1 MGTVLNKI
9 DQITTSEDSYSADS
23 NQPSQCSDTTA
34 SQATVATKVNQ
45 HYDEIS
51 KALNPIE
58 LMPLLLKQQLLDFNE
73 RSVILENSKSTYEKS
88 LYILQSLETKG
99 HLAYSKFLSCV
110 EAERNHM
117 GHEYIAAL
125 LQEQPFG
132 SKAELEESSRLKDAI
147 QRHYSDPEMM
157 DISLQ
162 SLVPL
167 IYSKKL
173 LTEEEQQKLLSH
185 YKTRNESIHLLLHL
199 LDTKGPL
206 AHGLFVE
213 CLQSESSHPTHKEL
227 YDKLTSSC
235 TTCTDVVP
243 TTTSRKQKSTVD
255 DNALAVALPRM
266 HFFQRWELQG
276 PLKGERYNRM
286 MYEFHICNLDGDW
299 ERLETEAA
307 KYKNF
312 PIPEYEVVA
321 CHQLAFSWIIR
332 GKPSLVVQH
341 IDKAKKI
348 VETKVYGENHRGLLY
363 KCEIHLARLSRYLKD
378 SEKAREHMSN
388 AKELLY
394 GIEAGRDSAT
404 VHYNEACI
412 AAECLNEL
420 STEKDFERVEE
431 LFTRA
436 IFDDRSHECEPRR
449 VEYHSLLRLAQIY
462 LGSTHYTPGATT
474 DDEKIRRASNCL
486 NAVILCSLPQ
496 RSKCMYHL
504 IESDLHR
511 NCGKLDKAKE
521 SLDVALSISKKH
533 NFELEI
539 NSAQIRLQSLHKHNK
554 PPDPTMSCTCTS

>member
-1 MGTVLNKI
+1 MPANISGYTV
-9 DQITTSEDSYSADS
+9 
-23 NQPSQCSDTTA
+23 
-34 SQATVATKVNQ
+34 
-45 HYDEIS
+45 
-51 KALNPIE
+51 
-58 LMPLLLKQQLLDFNE
+58 
-73 RSVILENSKSTYEKS
+73 
-88 LYILQSLETKG
+88 LQSLKRKG

-110 EAERNHM
+110 KAEHNHI

-125 LQEQPFG
+125 LQEEPFG
-132 SKAELEESSRLKDAI
+132 SKAELDESSRLKDAI

-157 DISLQ
+157 GISLQ

-173 LTEEEQQKLLSH
+173 LTEDENQKLLSH
-185 YKTRNESIHLLLHL
+185 YKTRSERIHLLLHL
-199 LDTKGPL
+199 LDTKGSL

-235 TTCTDVVP
+235 ATSSSCVAP
-243 TTTSRKQKSTVD
+243 TATSRKQKCTVD
-255 DNALAVALPRM
+255 DNALAVALPRK

-286 MYEFHICNLDGDW
+286 MYEFHICNLNGDW

-312 PIPEYEVVA
+312 HIPEYEVVA
-321 CHQLAFSWIIR
+321 RHQLAFSWIIR

-341 IDKAKKI
+341 IDEAKKI
-348 VETKVYGENHRGLLY
+348 VETKIYGENHRGLLY

-378 SEKAREHMSN
+378 SKKASEHMTN

-394 GIEAGRDSAT
+394 GIEAGKDSAT

-412 AAECLNEL
+412 AAECLSES
-420 STEKDFERVEE
+420 STERDFERVEE

-462 LGSTHYTPGATT
+462 LGSTHYTPGVTT

-511 NCGKLDKAKE
+511 NCGNFDKAKE
-521 SLDVALSISKKH
+521 SLDLALAISKKH

-539 NSAQIRLQSLHKHNK
+539 SSAQTRLQSLHQHTK
-554 PPDPTMSCTCTS
+554 PPDPTL